1 MKKIIILVT
10 VMVMIIFTGC
20 GKDKAEETKKD
31 RDNAVEEIR
40 VEKIIVEEIQV
51 EEIQVED
58 IEVEDIEIEDTDT
71 DGVWISDEYLE
82 EKAYNSKK
90 NTTTWENCMKTL
102 WD

>member
-31 RDNAVEEIR
+31 RDNVEEIQ